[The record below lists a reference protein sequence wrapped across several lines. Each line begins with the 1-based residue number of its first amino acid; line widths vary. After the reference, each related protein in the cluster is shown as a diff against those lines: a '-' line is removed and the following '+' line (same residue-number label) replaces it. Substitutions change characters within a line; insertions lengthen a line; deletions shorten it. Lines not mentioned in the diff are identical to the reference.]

1 MLVESREVVGAL
13 EHDTPAEG
21 LAAAFSSSVMT
32 DSRCYVRLWETGYY
46 YTAFSREETIRVL
59 GMEHVVVRLGTES
72 INAIRQL
79 TLNADLTCLGC
90 VGSAELVVQLIL
102 GESSILFAL
111 HVAGDIRT

>member
-1 MLVESREVVGAL
+1 MLVESREVICAL

-21 LAAAFSSSVMT
+21 LTSAFGTSIMT
-32 DSRCYVRLWETGYY
+32 NSRCYIGFWETSHY
-46 YTAFSREETIRVL
+46 YTTFSREDTIRVL
-59 GMEHVVVRLGTES
+59 GVEHGVVRLGTES

-90 VGSAELVVQLIL
+90 VSGTELVVQLIL

>member
-21 LAAAFSSSVMT
+21 LAAAFSSSIVT
-32 DSRCYVRLWETGYY
+32 DSRCYIRLWETSHY
-46 YTAFSREETIRVL
+46 YTTFGWEETICVL
-59 GMEHVVVRLGTES
+59 SMEHGVVRLGTES

-90 VGSAELVVQLIL
+90 VGSAELIVQLIL